1 VVNSYPDGESYNE
14 LEALL
19 PDLLESELPEAK
31 DYFRGTAARR
41 RKAAVVLIM
50 VWGGTIALHF
60 LTWGA
65 FLVWCMTTILGVQ
78 ALRLFLTRPLSVPRA
93 AEAGDLPFISL
104 VVAAKNEE
112 AVIETL
118 VCSLCSLDYPD
129 QRYEVWVV
137 DDHSTD
143 QTPILL
149 NQLAQEY
156 PQLRVLRR
164 GLGAGGGKSGALN
177 QVRSCCRG
185 EIIGVFDADAQV
197 PADVL
202 RQVVP
207 LFHQARV
214 GAVQL
219 RKAIANAPLN
229 FWTWGQATEMALD
242 AYIHR
247 QRVAIGGI
255 GELRGN
261 GQFVRRLALVH
272 CGGWSEETITDDL
285 DLALRLHLDQW
296 QIQVLYFP
304 AVLEEGVTSFRALW
318 HQRNRWAEGG
328 YQRYLDYWRFVV
340 NNPMGLNKTFDL
352 FSFWLLQYI
361 LPTAAIPDLVLAI
374 ARSRLPL
381 LTPLSTLTLTL
392 SLVGMVLG
400 LRTLETQKN
409 LVDDTPDASDSQPIW
424 EHRPSLVW
432 LQTCQGLLYMMHWF
446 VVIPSVTLRM
456 ALRPKRLKWIK
467 TTHYGRTGV

>member
-19 PDLLESELPEAK
+19 PDLLESELSEAK
-31 DYFRGTAARR
+31 DYFRGTTARR

-50 VWGGTIALHF
+50 VWGGTVALHF

-65 FLVWCMTTILGVQ
+65 FLVWGMTTILGVQ

-149 NQLAQEY
+149 NRLAQEY

-164 GLGAGGGKSGALN
+164 GPGSGGGKSGALN
-177 QVRSCCRG
+177 QVSSCCRG

-207 LFHQARV
+207 LFYQARV

-229 FWTWGQATEMALD
+229 FWTRGKAAEMALD
-242 AYIHR
+242 A
-247 QRVAIGGI
+247 
-255 GELRGN
+255 
-261 GQFVRRLALVH
+261 
-272 CGGWSEETITDDL
+272 
-285 DLALRLHLDQW
+285 
-296 QIQVLYFP
+296 
-304 AVLEEGVTSFRALW
+304 
-318 HQRNRWAEGG
+318 
-328 YQRYLDYWRFVV
+328 
-340 NNPMGLNKTFDL
+340 
-352 FSFWLLQYI
+352 
-361 LPTAAIPDLVLAI
+361 
-374 ARSRLPL
+374 
-381 LTPLSTLTLTL
+381 
-392 SLVGMVLG
+392 
-400 LRTLETQKN
+400 
-409 LVDDTPDASDSQPIW
+409 
-424 EHRPSLVW
+424 
-432 LQTCQGLLYMMHWF
+432 
-446 VVIPSVTLRM
+446 
-456 ALRPKRLKWIK
+456 
-467 TTHYGRTGV
+467 